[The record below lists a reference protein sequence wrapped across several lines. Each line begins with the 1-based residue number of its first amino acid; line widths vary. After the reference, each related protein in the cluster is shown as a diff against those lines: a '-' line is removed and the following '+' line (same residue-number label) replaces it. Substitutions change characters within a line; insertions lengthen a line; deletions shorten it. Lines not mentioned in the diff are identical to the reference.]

1 MSEGEGPGAGGI
13 LIGLFMLLA
22 GLCITLLGG
31 GCTLMWLAEL
41 NSPYGGG
48 MGGLLNPLFL
58 ISLVAL
64 AGGIGM
70 LWVGF
75 KLLTGKYRS

>member
-1 MSEGEGPGAGGI
+1 MSEGGGPSAGTI
-13 LIGLFMLLA
+13 LVAIFMLLA

-41 NSPYGGG
+41 NSPYGG
-48 MGGLLNPLFL
+48 MGGILNPLFL
-58 ISLVAL
+58 LSLATF
-64 AGGIGM
+64 AGGLGM

-75 KLLTGKYRS
+75 KLLTGKYRN

>member
-1 MSEGEGPGAGGI
+1 MSEGEGPSAGAILLGI
-13 LIGLFMLLA
+13 FMLLA

-31 GCTLMWLAEL
+31 GCTLLWLSEF
-41 NSPYGGG
+41 NSSYGGG
-48 MGGLLNPLFL
+48 MGTLVNPLFIL
-58 ISLVAL
+58 SLVTF
-64 AGGIGM
+64 AGGLGM